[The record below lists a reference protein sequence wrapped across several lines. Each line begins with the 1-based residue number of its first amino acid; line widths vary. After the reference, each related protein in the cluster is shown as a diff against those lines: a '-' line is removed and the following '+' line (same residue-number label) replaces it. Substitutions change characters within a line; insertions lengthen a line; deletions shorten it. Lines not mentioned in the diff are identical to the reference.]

1 MCAMLLK
8 HVIIIEDCD
17 VIFIATSI
25 RRVRLTKKWDVNDF
39 KIKKL
44 AKRLLK
50 LRNFLELFLIDI

>member
-17 VIFIATSI
+17 VIFIATFK
-25 RRVRLTKKWDVNDF
+25 RRVRLKKKWDVNDF

>member
-1 MCAMLLK
+1 MLLK

-17 VIFIATSI
+17 VIFIATFM

>member
-1 MCAMLLK
+1 MLLK

-25 RRVRLTKKWDVNDF
+25 HRVRLTKKWDVNDF